1 MTVTLFIKHD
11 YKNSSP
17 YFKPELY
24 ATLDYAVQ
32 YCLINKMQGH
42 LYNKPLPFPK
52 KLVEGAF
59 RMNTLLKHKTSFSSE
74 IPCPYFFQFIIVF

>member
-42 LYNKPLPFPK
+42 LYNKPK
-52 KLVEGAF
+52 KLAPHLFG
-59 RMNTLLKHKTSFSSE
+59 NPLHLPDPTGLYSHPISW
-74 IPCPYFFQFIIVF
+74 CPSVSPIVNYTG